1 MEDDSMVDLDSR
13 PDLRYLLAELN
24 NYKCDFVKDDQ
35 IVISIP
41 QFQQKT
47 NEEWYGI
54 ALVCRPGRT
63 DIGVYVCFDGPE
75 YGAQS
80 YLTTIDNKHHLQLS
94 TIIDE
99 AIKEAKVC
107 TGCKTSHDL
116 NKMYQNVT
124 GRLCEECKKKIR
136 SKY

>member
-1 MEDDSMVDLDSR
+1 MVDIDSR
-13 PDLRYLLAELN
+13 PDMRYLLAELN

-35 IVISIP
+35 IVIPLP
-41 QFQQKT
+41 QFQKKT
-47 NEEWYGI
+47 NEEWYGL

-63 DIGVYVCFDGPE
+63 EIGLYICFDGPE
-75 YGAQS
+75 YGAQG

-99 AIKEAKVC
+99 ALKAACVC
-107 TGCKTSHDL
+107 DKCKKTTEL
-116 NKMYQNVT
+116 NKMYANVT
-124 GRLCEECKKKIR
+124 GHICEDCKKNIR

>member
-1 MEDDSMVDLDSR
+1 MVDIDSR

-41 QFQQKT
+41 QFQKKT
-47 NEEWYGI
+47 NEEWYGL
-54 ALVCRPGRT
+54 ALVCRPEKT
-63 DIGVYVCFDGPE
+63 EIGVYICFDGPE

-80 YLTTIDNKHHLQLS
+80 YIMTIDNKHHLQLS

-99 AIKEAKVC
+99 ALKTVTTCDVCKRKVELNRLYANAN
-107 TGCKTSHDL
+107 SHI
-116 NKMYQNVT
+116 
-124 GRLCEECKKKIR
+124 CEDCKKKIR
-136 SKY
+136 GKY